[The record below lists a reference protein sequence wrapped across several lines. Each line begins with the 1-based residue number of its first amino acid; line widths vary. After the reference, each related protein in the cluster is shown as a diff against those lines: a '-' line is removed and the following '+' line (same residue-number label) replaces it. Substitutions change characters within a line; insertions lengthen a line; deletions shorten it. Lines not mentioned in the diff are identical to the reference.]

1 MSFIIL
7 VTWKPVEM
15 FDLLIKL
22 KNVAANW
29 KDLALYLIKKDESSI
44 RGKLL
49 LTVKTFLFLI
59 E

>member
-29 KDLALYLIKKDESSI
+29 KDLAFYLIKQDDSSI

-49 LTVKTFLFLI
+49 AI
-59 E
+59 NC